1 MNRLLRTNIQKHLIY
16 LQCFILDLH
25 RGHVS
30 VRLTNQTFLL
40 QEKHVKRL
48 QNKVK
53 NYETEAVG
61 LVRAS
66 FSVHRSFEGSEV
78 TD

>member
-1 MNRLLRTNIQKHLIY
+1 MFHIRPSSWTRFCSTHEP
-16 LQCFILDLH
+16 D
-25 RGHVS
+25 VS
-30 VRLTNQTFLL
+30 TARKT
-40 QEKHVKRL
+40 RL

>member
-1 MNRLLRTNIQKHLIY
+1 MFHIRPSSWT
-16 LQCFILDLH
+16 C
-25 RGHVS
+25 S

-40 QEKHVKRL
+40 QEKHAKRL